1 MSFRRSYDFT
11 NKLKRKLQMEIIL
24 LIIISILELIEIKN
38 YVKVKDLEIRTEKTF
53 IEV

>member
-1 MSFRRSYDFT
+1 MSFRRGYDFT

-38 YVKVKDLEIRTEKTF
+38 YVKVKDLEICTEKTF